1 MPGSWQY
8 QPYLTTYDSFI
19 FYNAIGEHPDY
30 FYRPIAVAKQ
40 VVNGINY
47 RFMTI
52 AEPKQAG
59 YAPHFALVT
68 VYQPPGGQPYATAIT
83 PISVYGIKNGG
94 VYSNRPKAAPAAHC
108 TQQNSGSR

>member
-1 MPGSWQY
+1 M
-8 QPYLTTYDSFI
+8 
-19 FYNAIGEHPDY
+19 
-30 FYRPIAVAKQ
+30 
-40 VVNGINY
+40 VNGINY

-83 PISVYGIKNGG
+83 PISV
-94 VYSNRPKAAPAAHC
+94 
-108 TQQNSGSR
+108 